1 MHRRSFLAAAGVS
14 SVALAGCAT
23 LFDASMPAALEDVD
37 PERQVPT
44 PTQGDGEVTVAVYE
58 DLGCSHCLDFETDV
72 FPILEDEYVAT
83 DEIEFRHYDFPVMA
97 ADESIAMANAARA
110 VQDVTRGDGQDE
122 DGSGEPNGLFFDYKH
137 AVMTG
142 DDEDWTDDG
151 LVTLAE
157 SLESDA
163 AGGPDPDSDSDP
175 DSDLDPDTVAT
186 ALENETYY
194 PTLAADWERGD
205 ERNVTGTPT
214 VFVDGESVDRAT
226 DPDAVVEAI
235 EDAL

>member
-37 PERQVPT
+37 PDRQVPT
-44 PTQGDGEVTVAVYE
+44 PTLGDGQVTVAVYE

-110 VQDVTRGDGQDE
+110 VQDGTRGDGQDE
-122 DGSGEPNGLFFDYKH
+122 DEDGSGDPNGLFFDYKQ

-163 AGGPDPDSDSDP
+163 AGGPDSDP
-175 DSDLDPDTVAT
+175 DNDPDAVAT

-205 ERNVTGTPT
+205 ERDVTGTPT

-226 DPDAVVEAI
+226 DPDAVVETI